1 MEQKRDR
8 LPQRHENKYWINPGD
23 MEALRNRLINVL
35 EHDEHADENGNYFIR
50 SLYFD
55 DIDDSAYYDKVA
67 GNADRDKYRIRIYNL
82 SDEVIFLERKRK
94 IGNLIQKSACRITKD
109 LALKLIEGDPSP
121 LLRTDNPLL
130 KDMYLQMRLK
140 LLRPKVIVDYLR
152 EAFVHPAENTRITFD
167 KQLATCPNSIDLFSS
182 NLLMIR
188 PTDDAREILEIKFD
202 NYLPDYITRLISGIP
217 VEHSAI
223 SKYVLCRR
231 FEPLN

>member
-109 LALKLIEGDPSP
+109 LALKLIQGDPSP

-167 KQLATCPNSIDLFSS
+167 KQLATCPNSIDLFSP